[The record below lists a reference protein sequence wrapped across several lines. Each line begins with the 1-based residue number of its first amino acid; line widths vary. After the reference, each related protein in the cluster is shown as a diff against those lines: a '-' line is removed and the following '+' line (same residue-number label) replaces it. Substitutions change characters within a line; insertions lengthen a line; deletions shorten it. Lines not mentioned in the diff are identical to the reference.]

1 MDRMRAARMIAV
13 TVSMAGL
20 VGMLGWFFGIQAL
33 KSVHPTMVTMKF
45 STALSFF
52 LSGITLFF
60 IAQGLSGRASVAQAV
75 LPATALIIMLIMATL
90 LASSIFGL
98 ETGIEGLFI
107 AEESAAVKTTVPG
120 RPSLVTMADFVVL
133 AAAGMISLV
142 RHRRQRKFLF
152 ASGVFIA
159 ATGVAA
165 LIGYV
170 LGMESL
176 YFSWPGVSTGM
187 ALSTAFLFALA
198 GSDLIIMS
206 GAAS

>member
-1 MDRMRAARMIAV
+1 MRAARMIAV

-20 VGMLGWFFGIQAL
+20 VGMLGWFFGIQSL

-52 LSGITLFF
+52 VSGITLFF

-187 ALSTAFLFALA
+187 ALVTAFIFTLA
-198 GSDLIIMS
+198 GADLMIIS

>member
-1 MDRMRAARMIAV
+1 MDRMSGAKMIAV

-20 VGMLGWFFGIQAL
+20 VGMLGWYFGIQAL
-33 KSVHPTMVTMKF
+33 KSVHPAMVTMKF

-60 IAQGLSGRASVAQAV
+60 IPQSLSGRASVAQAV
-75 LPATALIIMLIMATL
+75 LPATTLVVMLVMATL

-107 AEESAAVKTTVPG
+107 EEEASAVKTTVPG
-120 RPSLVTMADFVVL
+120 RPSLVTMADFVL
-133 AAAGMISLV
+133 FAAAGMSSLV
-142 RHRRQRKFLF
+142 RHRGQRKLLF

-165 LIGYV
+165 LTGYV
-170 LGMESL
+170 LGVESL

-187 ALSTAFLFALA
+187 ALVTAFLFTLA
-198 GSDLIIMS
+198 GADLIIIS
-206 GAAS
+206 GGAS